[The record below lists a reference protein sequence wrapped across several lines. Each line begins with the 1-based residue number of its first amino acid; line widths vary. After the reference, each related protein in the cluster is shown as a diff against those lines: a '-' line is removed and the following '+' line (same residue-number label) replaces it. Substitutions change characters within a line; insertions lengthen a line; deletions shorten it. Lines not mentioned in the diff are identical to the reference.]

1 MTQNQWYAILS
12 CTDLK
17 KKTKRKYLKAPEF
30 FSNLQQF
37 TTGKTTILRADRP
50 WGLCITDFI
59 PAGEQRLLQY
69 SDYRAEEINWTN

>member
-50 WGLCITDFI
+50 
-59 PAGEQRLLQY
+59 
-69 SDYRAEEINWTN
+69 